1 MHALRS
7 VAAPDYTSRISAVNE
22 SARDVSSVFFHFW
35 SSFSGSKMVST
46 LSGVTVPNGFDPA
59 FEYEFSDGEDS
70 KNVYQE
76 QESDEDTE
84 DASETDAAKLEE
96 EFTEMKE
103 QMYKEKLA
111 SLKKQLQSLKDG
123 SHPELNRKLKKLEQV
138 NKERLRMAEAARSC
152 EIEAVERE
160 YIREK
165 KSAVADMEQKK
176 IDLKENLL
184 IELEDKRRMIEGDR
198 LTMELTSLVDPLE
211 VKPAS
216 TRKLRRRQNE
226 PVPLPEKR
234 RKPSPAQFCF
244 LLSDEEIASDMK
256 ALNKQI
262 KAASNKKS
270 SVAPNNKPHAPTNN
284 NNSNIPSGST
294 ASTSSAPTQ
303 PKYVVRIA
311 DSKLFYEKRWFH
323 RGQNIYV
330 DSKDTGK
337 VSAVISSIGTNEI
350 WVRKTADNQK
360 MRIYVSQ
367 MQKGKYKIRKR
378 ST

>member
-1 MHALRS
+1 
-7 VAAPDYTSRISAVNE
+7 
-22 SARDVSSVFFHFW
+22 
-35 SSFSGSKMVST
+35 MVST
-46 LSGVTVPNGFDPA
+46 LARMSAPSMPRVFDPA
-59 FEYEFSDGEDS
+59 YEYDFSDGDDG
-70 KNVYQE
+70 KDIYHE

-111 SLKKQLQSLKDG
+111 SLKKQLQSLSDG
-123 SHPELNRKLKKLEQV
+123 THPELNRKLKKLEQMY
-138 NKERLRMAEAARSC
+138 KERLRMAEVARC
-152 EIEAVERE
+152 YEIEAVERE
-160 YIREK
+160 FIREK
-165 KSAVADMEQKK
+165 KNAVRDLDQKK
-176 IDLKENLL
+176 VDLKENLL

-198 LTMELTSLVDPLE
+198 TALELTGAVDPLE

-244 LLSDEEIASDMK
+244 LLLDDEIASDMK
-256 ALNKQI
+256 ALNKQL
-262 KAASNKKS
+262 KSSSTKKS
-270 SVAPNNKPHAPTNN
+270 SANSSDKLHTTANNH
-284 NNSNIPSGST
+284 SGGVPSGSN
-294 ASTSSAPTQ
+294 AGTSGAPSQ
-303 PKYVVRIA
+303 PKYIVRIA

-337 VSAVISSIGTNEI
+337 VSAVISSIGTNEV

>member
-1 MHALRS
+1 
-7 VAAPDYTSRISAVNE
+7 
-22 SARDVSSVFFHFW
+22 
-35 SSFSGSKMVST
+35 MVST
-46 LSGVTVPNGFDPA
+46 LSGITVPNGFDPA

-70 KNVYQE
+70 KDIYQE

-111 SLKKQLQSLKDG
+111 SLKKQLNSLTDG
-123 SHPELNRKLKKLEQV
+123 SHAELNRKLKKLEQV
-138 NKERLRMAEAARSC
+138 HKERLRMAEVARCC

-165 KSAVADMEQKK
+165 KNARDDLEQKK

-198 LTMELTSLVDPLE
+198 VTMELTGVDPLE

-244 LLSDEEIASDMK
+244 LLSEEEIASDMK
-256 ALNKQI
+256 LLNKQI

-270 SVAPNNKPHAPTNN
+270 SVAPSNKPHTPTNN
-284 NNSNIPSGST
+284 NNSNLS
-294 ASTSSAPTQ
+294 SSASASSALAQ
-303 PKYVVRIA
+303 PKYIVRIA

-337 VSAVISSIGTNEI
+337 VSAVISSIGTNEV
-350 WVRKTADNQK
+350 WVRKTLDNQK